1 MKKSILSIGILSI
14 IGITLVSCK
23 NEKETGNIIV
33 KMTDAPINA
42 DMVNVEVVGVSV
54 HAAGNW
60 VNLPTNGGIYNL
72 LDLQN
77 GIDTTLVPGGSIPAG
92 KVNQMRLI
100 LGQNNT
106 IMVDSVSHPLLL
118 SSQDETGLKLNINEN
133 FQSGVDYLIK
143 FDFVADESIVQQ
155 GNGSYRLKP
164 VLKKIS
170 VQPL

>member
-1 MKKSILSIGILSI
+1 MRTALRFIILLIPISIF
-14 IGITLVSCK
+14 SCK

-42 DMVNVEVVGVSV
+42 DMVNVEVLGVSV

-60 VNLPTNGGIYNL
+60 INLNTNGGIYNL

-77 GIDTTLVPGGSIPAG
+77 GVDTTLVPGGSIPAG

-106 IMVDSVSHPLLL
+106 IMVDSVVHPLLL
-118 SSQDETGLKLNINEN
+118 SSQDETGLKLNINKD
-133 FQSGVDYLIK
+133 FLPGVNYLIK
-143 FDFVADESIVQQ
+143 FDFVADESIVEQ
-155 GNGSYRLKP
+155 GNGQYRLKP
-164 VLKKIS
+164 VLKTVYIDEI
-170 VQPL
+170 

>member
-1 MKKSILSIGILSI
+1 MKAVLKTG
-14 IGITLVSCK
+14 LVMMVFALFSCK

-42 DMVNVEVVGVSV
+42 DMVNVDIVGVSV

-60 VNLPTNGGIYNL
+60 INLNTNGGVYNL

-106 IMVDSVSHPLLL
+106 IMVDSVSYPLLL
-118 SSQDETGLKLNINEN
+118 SSQDESGLKLNINKD
-133 FQSGVDYLIK
+133 FLPGVDYIIK
-143 FDFVADESIVQQ
+143 FDFVADESVVEQ
-155 GNGSYRLKP
+155 GNRQYRLKP
-164 VLKKIS
+164 VLKTVYIEEI
-170 VQPL
+170 